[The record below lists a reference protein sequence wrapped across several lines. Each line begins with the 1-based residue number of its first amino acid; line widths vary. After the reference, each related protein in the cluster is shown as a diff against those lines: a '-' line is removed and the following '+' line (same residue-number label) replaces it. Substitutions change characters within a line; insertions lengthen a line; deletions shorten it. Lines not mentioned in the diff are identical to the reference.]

1 MKTPIN
7 KNELLNQAVLAFHD
21 ETGLELHQRGAS
33 EAMPFTDGYY
43 ILELGST
50 GVEYSV
56 DLKRWAQ
63 QANVGTI
70 AAQLRRMPPPALLVA
85 DYVNPNLANRL
96 RDAGVQFI
104 DAVGNAYLNEKKFYI
119 FVKGNR
125 PSSSHASPRKTSR
138 AFNASG
144 LKLIFSFLIEPKLV
158 GETYRK
164 MGEVSGVSLGAIGW
178 VLNDLKDKGYVR
190 EHGRK
195 GSRTLELP
203 MDLLDRWAEAYPEK
217 LLPELNMGLFQARYK
232 VPWKNIKPEAF
243 GGCWGGEVGAS
254 LLDNYLSPAQG
265 TLYIPRDKLK
275 KLVIEH
281 RLRKSPDITANSLET
296 LQIYEKF
303 WNDDLDTAHQNS
315 GVAPDILVYA
325 DLLASGDPR
334 NLEAAERLYG
344 KIGDRFQG
352 S

>member
-7 KNELLNQAVLAFHD
+7 ENELLNQAIRAFHN
-21 ETGLELHQRGAS
+21 ETGLELYTRDAS
-33 EAMPFTDGYY
+33 KVMPYTEDF

-56 DLKRWAQ
+56 ELKRWVQ
-63 QANVGTI
+63 QSNVGTI
-70 AAQLRRMPPPALLVA
+70 AAQLRRMPSPALLVA
-85 DYVNPNLANRL
+85 DYVNPNMADRL
-96 RDAGVQFI
+96 RDVGVQFI
-104 DAVGNAYLNEKKFYI
+104 DTAGNAYLNQNTFFV

-125 PSSSHASPRKTSR
+125 TPSPHTSPRKTSR

-144 LKLIFSFLIEPKLV
+144 LKLIFSFLVEPNLV

-164 MGEVSGVSLGAIGW
+164 MAETSDVALGAIGW

-190 EHGRK
+190 EHGKK
-195 GSRTLELP
+195 GSRSLEST
-203 MDLLDRWAEAYPEK
+203 MELLDRWVETYPEK
-217 LLPELNMGLFQARYK
+217 LLPELDMGLFQAK
-232 VPWKNIKPEAF
+232 SDMPWKEIKPEAF

-265 TLYIPRDKLK
+265 MLYLPREKLK
-275 KLVIEH
+275 NLVMEH
-281 RLRKSPDITANSLET
+281 RLRKSPENTANSSET

-303 WNDDLDTAHQNS
+303 WRYDPDNLHQNS
-315 GVAPDILVYA
+315 CVAPDILVYA

-344 KIGDRFQG
+344 KIRDRFQED
-352 S
+352 

>member
-7 KNELLNQAVLAFHD
+7 ENELLNQAVLAFHH
-21 ETGLELHQRGAS
+21 ETGLELYKRDAS
-33 EAMPFTDGYY
+33 EVMPYADGF

-56 DLKRWAQ
+56 EIKRWAQ
-63 QANVGTI
+63 QTNVGTI
-70 AAQLRRMPPPALLVA
+70 AAQLRRMPSPALLVA
-85 DYVNPNLANRL
+85 DYVNPNMADRL

-104 DAVGNAYLNEKKFYI
+104 DAAGNAYLNEKAFFV

-125 PSSSHASPRKTSR
+125 TPSIHASPRKTSR

-144 LKLIFSFLIEPKLV
+144 LKLIFCFLIEPSLV

-164 MGEVSGVSLGAIGW
+164 MAEASGVSLGAIGW
-178 VLNDLKDKGYVR
+178 VLNDLKDKGYIR
-190 EHGRK
+190 ERGNK
-195 GSRTLELP
+195 GSRSLESP
-203 MDLLDRWAEAYPEK
+203 MELLDRWVETYPEK
-217 LLPELNMGLFQARYK
+217 LLPDLDMGLFQAK
-232 VPWKNIKPEAF
+232 SELPWKIIKPDAF

-265 TLYIPRDKLK
+265 TLYLPRDKLK
-275 KLVIEH
+275 NLVMEH
-281 RLRKSPDITANSLET
+281 RLRKSPENIANTSET

-303 WNDDLDTAHQNS
+303 WHYDPDNLGRNS
-315 GVAPDILVYA
+315 DIAPDIIVYA
-325 DLLASGDPR
+325 DLLANGDPR

-344 KIGDRFQG
+344 KIRDRFQG